1 VRLTRPRRA
10 APLLAAALLALSLA
24 GARPAEATGFT
35 VTRTDDPAPNGCLP
49 ADCSLREAVIAANA
63 SPGPDTITLPAG
75 TFALTIAGANEDAA
89 ATGDFD
95 LTGDVTVTGAGSGAT
110 TVDAGALDRAFDVPS
125 GVGLTIS
132 LTGVAVRNG
141 SASDG
146 GGIANRGATVS
157 LTDVSV
163 CDNAAVNTGGG
174 ILNRDGNLSLDD
186 STVCDNQST
195 ADNDNGRGGGIA
207 NHAISGNATLAL
219 TDSDVTGNTVAG
231 LGGGG
236 IDNAPGSGRTASVTL
251 DHSSL
256 VGNIATGIDHTE
268 GLGGGVQNSFF
279 RAVSNASALLSVT
292 DSTIAG
298 NLAVNGGGV
307 SSGIDFAG
315 NVLDLTVVRSTVSG
329 NISAGNEF
337 QVGNGAGIYVVNGT
351 ASITNS
357 TVSGNT
363 ADGTGQL
370 SGLGGGVFN
379 SGLSAPSSVT
389 LLNTTVA
396 DNTANAGGGGI
407 ENVQVN
413 GATAMTLQ
421 NTIVSGNSAL
431 GGAGCQNVSGTLTSN
446 GHNLED
452 HDTCHLRAAGDLPNT
467 DPALGPLADHRGP
480 TLTHAIPDGSPAA
493 EAGDVGACPPTDQRG
508 TARDQVPGCSI
519 GSFERSLASAT
530 ITLASVPKSPQD
542 VPFGG
547 DLGTFSLDDDG
558 NPTLPNDVTFTDL
571 PPATYQ
577 VTQQVPPGW
586 TADVSGCGPGGST
599 ATIVIAGAD
608 AVSCGFTNTKTPAPT
623 CGGVAAT
630 LVGTEGDDGLRGGI
644 VSALGGNDRVA
655 GRTVA
660 DRLCGDDGNDL
671 LAGSGG
677 NDLLIGGAGDDTL
690 NGGPGFD
697 VCIGG
702 PGVDSAVACEMTS
715 GIP

>member
-1 VRLTRPRRA
+1 MRPRGA

-24 GARPAEATGFT
+24 GARPALAAGFA

-49 ADCSLREAVIAANA
+49 GDCSLREAVIAANA
-63 SPGPDTITLPAG
+63 SPGPDTIAVPSG
-75 TFALTIAGANEDAA
+75 TFALSIAGANEDAA
-89 ATGDFD
+89 ATGDLD
-95 LTGDVTVTGAGSGAT
+95 LTGDVTVTGAGSGVT
-110 TVDAGALDRAFDVPS
+110 TVDAGGLDRAFDVPS
-125 GVGLTIS
+125 GAGLTIAVS
-132 LTGVAVRNG
+132 GLTVRNG

-163 CDNAAVNTGGG
+163 CDNTAVNTGGG
-174 ILNRDGNLSLDD
+174 ILNRDGSLTLDHAQ
-186 STVCDNQST
+186 VCDNQST

-207 NHAISGNATLAL
+207 NHAISGNATLVLSGTAV
-219 TDSDVTGNTVAG
+219 SGNTVAG

-236 IDNAPGSGRTASVTL
+236 IDNAPGTGRTASVTL

-256 VGNIATGIDHTE
+256 VGNVATGIDHTE

-279 RAVSNASALLSVT
+279 RAVSGASALLSVT

-298 NLAVNGGGV
+298 NLAVNGAGV

-357 TVSGNT
+357 TVAGNT

-379 SGLSAPSSVT
+379 SGLSGPSSVT

-396 DNTANAGGGGI
+396 DNTANAGGGGV

-413 GATAMTLQ
+413 GATSMTLQ
-421 NTIVSGNSAL
+421 NTIVSDNTAP
-431 GGAGCQNVSGTLTSN
+431 GGAGCQNVSGTLTSD

-452 HDTCHLRAAGDLPNT
+452 HDTCHFAAAGDLPNT
-467 DPALGPLADHRGP
+467 DPDLGPLIDHRGP
-480 TLTHAIPDGSPAA
+480 TLTMAIPDASPAA
-493 EAGDVGACPPTDQRG
+493 EAGDVAACPPTDQRG
-508 TARDQVPGCSI
+508 TARNQVPGCSI
-519 GSFERSLASAT
+519 GSYERSLATAT
-530 ITLASVPKSPQD
+530 ISLTSVPKSPQD
-542 VPFGG
+542 VSFLG
-547 DLGTFSLDDDG
+547 DLGSFVLDDDG
-558 NPTLPNDVTFTDL
+558 NPLLPNSVTATDL

-577 VTQQVPPGW
+577 VSEQVPAGW
-586 TADVSGCGPGGST
+586 TGDVSGCGPGGST
-599 ATIVIAGAD
+599 ATIVIVGAD
-608 AVSCGFTNTKTPAPT
+608 AASCGFTNTKTPAPT

-630 LVGTEGDDGLRGGI
+630 FVGTEGDDVLPGGI
-644 VSALGGNDRVA
+644 VSALGGNDRVQ

-671 LAGSGG
+671 VAGGAG
-677 NDLLIGGAGDDTL
+677 NDVLIGGAGDDTL
-690 NGGPGFD
+690 AGGPGFD

-702 PGVDSAVACEMTS
+702 PGVDSAVACEMIS